1 MLSHNFPPDIDPN
14 IYSLSAFVIGAI
26 LTEELDINEQNSIG
40 NWLMLLGQYIV
51 TYASQQSLINNRL
64 NKRNNTNKYDVDFL
78 LKNIQKIEQEL
89 NNLKKTS
96 PWSLFSC
103 EIVIST
109 YAIFTSSYVKV
120 ERRKSWIIITV
131 HIKKH
136 FKLLLRTQDHK
147 DVVVLKDKWLVRLAQ
162 PPQYK
167 KPNYYHF

>member
-96 PWSLFSC
+96 P
-103 EIVIST
+103 
-109 YAIFTSSYVKV
+109 
-120 ERRKSWIIITV
+120 
-131 HIKKH
+131 
-136 FKLLLRTQDHK
+136 
-147 DVVVLKDKWLVRLAQ
+147 
-162 PPQYK
+162 
-167 KPNYYHF
+167 